1 MNKNIVILG
10 CPRSGTSLTAQL
22 VKSAGYNAD
31 RDWETNLP

>member
-22 VKSAGYNAD
+22 VKTAGYDAD
-31 RDWETNLP
+31 GKGSQ